1 MINKMAIDKERLM
14 NDFNSFLKQEMTE
27 EQFVNNLA
35 LTYTSKELAVW
46 IYTKL
51 LEEAQ
56 TGFDNKIVITQTEFK
71 KLLSIFKIKGI
82 KGFKPN
88 GEMIIEGR
96 GSTANR
102 PDKLF

>member
-1 MINKMAIDKERLM
+1 MAIIKEQLM
-14 NDFNSFLKQEMTE
+14 DDFNRFIKGEIAE
-27 EQFVNNLA
+27 EEFVNNLA
-35 LTYTSKELAVW
+35 LTYSSKELAVW
-46 IYTKL
+46 IYNKL
-51 LEEAQ
+51 FEEAQ
-56 TGFDNKIVITQTEFK
+56 KGFDNKIVITQTEFK

-102 PDKLF
+102 PDNLF